1 MWCDGVDQLSVYP
14 SNVNCFMHDEL
25 DTSANVINYWDAEG
39 STPVYI
45 RLHITDVQGCLK
57 CNLPFWKE
65 VLQAYTGL
73 YRT

>member
-1 MWCDGVDQLSVYP
+1 MWYDGVDQLSVYP

-57 CNLPFWKE
+57 
-65 VLQAYTGL
+65 
-73 YRT
+73 